1 MRANKP
7 ALAPLKLILAAG
19 LCVSALTAC
28 QTMPQTLAGIPV
40 VGEIVAPPLAPT
52 ADLPPPAART
62 WPDAAQDVLNQ
73 RARGYGLAHMPELQQ
88 YLDGLLTRIKARA
101 GVPEWPGKVYIL
113 ATPALEAYA
122 TAAGNIYLSPSW
134 VSEAQSEDE
143 IVALLSHEFGHAYL
157 HYHQLEGAVQDADQ
171 VAQYAALGVAL
182 AKKTGQATG
191 WNQVDSL
198 VTAYT
203 MGRALTTAAWGRGQ
217 ESAADAFGLNLS
229 LKLGYSYEHGMKVF
243 LERLAS
249 WEESNAERQAA
260 LKAQLLEQV
269 KQEASAK
276 ALANQRNTAGN
287 PLSSALA
294 EPLSGLNA
302 GIAGALFQS
311 GEAAKGIIEAT
322 TSTHPQILAR
332 LDAVARAAES
342 LPDDIANR
350 EATTDPLVRAQKDKR
365 TAALFKNY
373 QLAAQVMVDPAAPE
387 ALKLARQAAS
397 GPSARHALPL
407 LALYRAQQAQPA
419 TGKRRK
425 DDTVANLL
433 DTNLKSEQDR
443 AWVVYME
450 RSTQLEASG
459 QRKAAT
465 RLMDEGLAYF
475 DQASDVWPQAIEFY
489 GQTAGWDQAKK
500 MAQSCNGRFKSMA
513 AACTSAAATPQERAE
528 QARKSEEKSEQ
539 LVNKLFKKN

>member
-1 MRANKP
+1 MRASKP
-7 ALAPLKLILAAG
+7 ACKPLRLLLAAS
-19 LCVSALTAC
+19 LCVGALTAC
-28 QTMPQTLAGIPV
+28 QSVPQTLAGIPL

-52 ADLPPPAART
+52 ADLPPPAERI
-62 WPDAAQDVLNQ
+62 WPDSAQDVLNQ

-88 YLDGLLTRIKARA
+88 YLDDLLSRIKTRA
-101 GVPEWPGKVYIL
+101 GVPAWPGKVYIL

-143 IVALLSHEFGHAYL
+143 LVALLSHEFGHAYL
-157 HYHQLEGAVQDADQ
+157 HYHQLEGAVQDSDQ

-198 VTAYT
+198 MTAYT

-260 LKAQLLEQV
+260 IKVQLLEQV
-269 KQEASAK
+269 RQDASQQALKKQGSAPDNQLGI
-276 ALANQRNTAGN
+276 AMAQPLAD
-287 PLSSALA
+287 
-294 EPLSGLNA
+294 LNA
-302 GIAGALFQS
+302 GIAGALFQ
-311 GEAAKGIIEAT
+311 GADAAKSIIDAT
-322 TSTHPQILAR
+322 TSTHPKILAR
-332 LDAVARAAES
+332 LDAVAKAAES

-350 EATTDPLVRAQKDKR
+350 DATTDALLRAQRDKR
-365 TAALFKNY
+365 TATLFKHY
-373 QLAAQVMVDPAAPE
+373 QLAAQAMSDPAAPD

-407 LALYRAQQAQPA
+407 LALYRSQQAEPA

-425 DDTVANLL
+425 DDAAANLL
-433 DTNLKSEQDR
+433 DANLKSDMDR
-443 AWVVYME
+443 AWVVYVE

-459 QRKAAT
+459 QRKVAT
-465 RLMDEGLAYF
+465 RVMDEGLSYF

-500 MAQSCNGRFKSMA
+500 MAQTCNERFKSMA
-513 AACTSAAATPQERAE
+513 AACTNAAATPQERAE
-528 QARKSEEKSEQ
+528 NTRKSEEKGEQ
-539 LVNKLFKKN
+539 LVNKLLKKN